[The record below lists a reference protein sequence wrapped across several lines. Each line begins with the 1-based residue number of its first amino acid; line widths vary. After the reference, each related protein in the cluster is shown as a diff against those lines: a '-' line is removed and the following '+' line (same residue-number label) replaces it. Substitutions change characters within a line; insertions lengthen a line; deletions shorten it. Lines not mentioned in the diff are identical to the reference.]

1 MGYESAIHMAK
12 DHKEVVTEG
21 LALKKAGNGIV
32 ALLGGREIHPI
43 NQRLGGFYRVPT
55 RRELQELAAILE
67 PARDRA
73 LAMVALFAGFDF
85 PDYEPDY
92 ELVSMSHPDE
102 YPFNEGRIISNKGL
116 DVAVSEFNDTFT
128 EEHVAHSTSLQSRV
142 RGRGAYQVGPIARY
156 SLNFEKLH
164 PPAQRAAIDAGLGA
178 TCLNPFRSIVVRAVE
193 TVHAV
198 EEALEIIDRYEP
210 PPEPAVAVSPAAG
223 EGHGASEAPRGLLYH
238 RYRIDDEG
246 LIQDAQITPPTAQ
259 NQMSIEDDLRN
270 VVLAGLDLPDDE
282 LQWRLEQTIRNYDP
296 CISCSTHFLRLEVDR
311 E

>member
-1 MGYESAIHMAK
+1 
-12 DHKEVVTEG
+12 
-21 LALKKAGNGIV
+21 
-32 ALLGGREIHPI
+32 
-43 NQRLGGFYRVPT
+43 
-55 RRELQELAAILE
+55 
-67 PARDRA
+67 
-73 LAMVALFAGFDF
+73 
-85 PDYEPDY
+85 
-92 ELVSMSHPDE
+92 
-102 YPFNEGRIISNKGL
+102 
-116 DVAVSEFNDTFT
+116 
-128 EEHVAHSTSLQSRV
+128 
-142 RGRGAYQVGPIARY
+142 
-156 SLNFEKLH
+156 
-164 PPAQRAAIDAGLGA
+164 
-178 TCLNPFRSIVVRAVE
+178 VVRAVE